1 MIIIVLQGGTMK
13 HKKILITGLVLTTF
27 LLTGCGAPKL
37 KNGEELVAEVKGY
50 EVSIDELYKTMK
62 NRFARD
68 VLIQMIDEYILNE
81 EYKDED
87 FADAT
92 QAEVDSIKQQTGTN
106 FLETIK
112 QQIGVNNEQE
122 LYDYIM
128 IYLKRQEATK
138 DYAATIVTDAEVKNY
153 YDNQYMAEY
162 KSSHIL
168 IKSDAAS
175 DASTEEKTAAE
186 AKALKAAKDIITKL
200 NKGED
205 FATLAKKYSDDEGSK
220 TTGGDLG
227 YMTDNQLVEEYEA
240 AIRTLKVG
248 EYTKEPVKSTFGYHI
263 IKLVK
268 EKDKLSLAKATD
280 YIKGVLAADKVSTD
294 TTLAT
299 KAIESLRKEYGFKI
313 YDSSLKSQYNEY
325 MEYLKNSSTQQ

>member
-1 MIIIVLQGGTMK
+1 MKNKKLIV
-13 HKKILITGLVLTTF
+13 TGLVLTT
-27 LLTGCGAPKL
+27 LLMTGCGAPKL
-37 KNGEELVAEVKGY
+37 KNGEELVAEIKGY
-50 EVSIDELYKTMK
+50 KISIDEMYKTMK

-68 VLIQMIDEYILNE
+68 VLIQMVDEYILDE
-81 EYKDED
+81 EYADED
-87 FADAT
+87 FATAT
-92 QAEVDSIKQQTGTN
+92 QNEIDAIKQQTGDN

-128 IYLKRQEATK
+128 VYLKRQEATK
-138 DYAATIVTDAEVKNY
+138 DYAKTVVTETEVRNY
-153 YDNQYMAEY
+153 YDNQYMAEF

-175 DASTEEKTAAE
+175 DASTEDKTAAE
-186 AKALKAAKDIITKL
+186 AKALEDAKSIITKL
-200 NKGED
+200 DKGED

-220 TTGGDLG
+220 ANGGDLG

-240 AIRTLKVG
+240 AIRALKVG
-248 EYTKEPVKSTFGYHI
+248 EYTKEPVKSTYGYHI

-268 EKDKLSLAKATD
+268 EKDKLSLSKATD
-280 YIKGVLAADKVSTD
+280 YIKGILAIEKVSTD

-299 KAIESLRKEYGFKI
+299 KAMEALRKEYGFKI
-313 YDSSLKSQYNEY
+313 YDSSIKNQYNEY
-325 MEYLKNSSTQQ
+325 MEYLKNSSQQS